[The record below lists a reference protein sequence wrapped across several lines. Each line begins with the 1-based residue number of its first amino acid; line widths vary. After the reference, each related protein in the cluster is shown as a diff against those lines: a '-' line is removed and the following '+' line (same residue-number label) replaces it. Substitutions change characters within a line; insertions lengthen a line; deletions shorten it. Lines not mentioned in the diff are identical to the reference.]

1 MDTLHQYLEEKK
13 IEYSNE
19 KEIAPFL
26 TLGIGGKV
34 EHIIIIDTLEDLKAL
49 LSFMNTHN
57 HPFVLLGGGSNVVF
71 PDGFSPIS
79 VIINRTSQI
88 VKYQSGHIIK
98 VDSGVLNK
106 DLLSWAITQ
115 RVGGLEFLAGIPGTV
130 GGAAAVNAGSF
141 GQSISMSLEKAT
153 VFTPGSGDIKTVDRD
168 YFQFQYRNS
177 IFKYGREVILEV
189 FLTYVDLDSI
199 EIREKVKEKVLYRK
213 ENHPPQNLHTA
224 GCFFK
229 NPIIGD
235 KKISAGQLLEKSGF
249 KNSIHHRLEVSGA
262 HANFIINRGGGT
274 FEEIQSLE
282 RKIIETVHDKHGIH
296 LEREVIYISPEG
308 KKY

>member
-1 MDTLHQYLEEKK
+1 MDALKQYLDEKK
-13 IEYSNE
+13 IEYYPG
-19 KEIAPFL
+19 KEIGPYL

-34 EHIIIIDTLEDLKAL
+34 KAVIIIQTLEDLKAL
-49 LSFMNTHN
+49 LLFMNTHGC
-57 HPFVLLGGGSNVVF
+57 PFVLLGGGSNVVF
-71 PDGFSPIS
+71 PDTFSPLP
-79 VIINRTSQI
+79 VIINRTSQM
-88 VKYQSGHIIK
+88 VKCEPEQMIK

-106 DLLSWAITQ
+106 DLLTWAVSQ

-141 GQSISMSLEKAT
+141 GQSISTVLEKAT
-153 VFTPGSGDIKTVDRD
+153 VFAPGSGEIKTVDRD
-168 YFQFQYRNS
+168 YFEFQYRNS

-189 FLTYVDLDSI
+189 FLTYADSDGH
-199 EIREKVKEKVLYRK
+199 EIREKVKEKILYRK
-213 ENHPPQNLHTA
+213 EMHPPQNLHTA

-249 KNSIHHRLEVSGA
+249 KNTVYHRLEVSGA
-262 HANFIINRGGGT
+262 HANFIINRGGST
-274 FEEIQSLE
+274 FKDIRSLE
-282 RKIIETVHDKHGIH
+282 RKIVETVRDKHGIH

-308 KKY
+308 EKY